1 MPHRKSHAPMSIP
14 LTYQF
19 LNRQVS
25 RPCTFDLML
34 DSASL
39 GVVWMIFANFDIR
52 STGSFCAIPGF
63 MSVPPQNG
71 HIFSKHCIYG
81 NFHPRGLKFW
91 PVRDFLQG
99 QTFYFLIHGQ
109 KMPFSCGFFIFV
121 RFYPLKRL
129 LPKIPYLAYFL
140 SYRLQILANERFIY
154 GSKKIFYDFGPKN
167 AIFMWIFSFSWNFMV
182 FEAFTKNPTSRIFFE
197 LQTSNFGKWEIFTWV
212 KIVVL
217 WLMSKRS

>member
-1 MPHRKSHAPMSIP
+1 MCRLEKSCIKF
-14 LTYQF
+14 QF

-25 RPCTFDLML
+25 RPCTYDLML

-99 QTFYFLIHGQ
+99 QKFYFLIHGQ
-109 KMPFSCGFFIFV
+109 KMPFSCGFFHFCEI
-121 RFYPLKRL
+121 
-129 LPKIPYLAYFL
+129 L
-140 SYRLQILANERFIY
+140 SF
-154 GSKKIFYDFGPKN
+154 KK
-167 AIFMWIFSFSWNFMV
+167 
-182 FEAFTKNPTSRIFFE
+182 AFTKNPISRVFFE
-197 LQTSNFGKWEIFTWV
+197 LQTSNFGKWEIYIWV
-212 KIVVL
+212 KKNIL
-217 WLMSKRS
+217 WLWAKICNLRVDFFIFVKFYGF

>member
-1 MPHRKSHAPMSIP
+1 MLENFSIQIWP
-14 LTYQF
+14 LISQKRRSWRLLPFTYQF

-99 QTFYFLIHGQ
+99 QKIYFLIHGQ
-109 KMPFSCGFFIFV
+109 KMPFSCGFFHFCEI
-121 RFYPLKRL
+121 
-129 LPKIPYLAYFL
+129 L
-140 SYRLQILANERFIY
+140 SF
-154 GSKKIFYDFGPKN
+154 KK
-167 AIFMWIFSFSWNFMV
+167 
-182 FEAFTKNPTSRIFFE
+182 AFTKNPISPVFFE
-197 LQTSNFGKWEIFTWV
+197 LQTSNFGKWEIYMWV
-212 KIVVL
+212 KKNIL
-217 WLMSKRS
+217 WLWAKKCNLHVDFFIFVKFYGF